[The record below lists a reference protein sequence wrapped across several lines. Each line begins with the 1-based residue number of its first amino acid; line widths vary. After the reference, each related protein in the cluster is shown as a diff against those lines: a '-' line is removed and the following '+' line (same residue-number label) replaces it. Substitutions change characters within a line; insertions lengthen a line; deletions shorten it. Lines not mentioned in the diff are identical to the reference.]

1 MVFENHL
8 VIQYCRHAKVNAFSA
23 TYLLSRIVDWIMS
36 WRHIVISYSVTS
48 INCNGILQTY
58 REIYWLACIY
68 RYSLSLLVCIPP
80 RLLYFSVVV
89 NFRRVRSPL
98 PQWMKMKYQLLWRK
112 IPGCFFQGWFIRALW
127 SLIWWGRKKRTKLR
141 KMVKNEEIHTHFSLA
156 TW

>member
-1 MVFENHL
+1 MVSHPST
-8 VIQYCRHAKVNAFSA
+8 VMVYCE
-23 TYLLSRIVDWIMS
+23 
-36 WRHIVISYSVTS
+36 HIGKYS
-48 INCNGILQTY
+48 G
-58 REIYWLACIY
+58 WLAFLLT
-68 RYSLSLLVCIPP
+68 LSAGIPP

-98 PQWMKMKYQLLWRK
+98 PQWMKMKYQLFWRK

-156 TW
+156 TWYLFLWELCPISTEKSFLWMCFFGKLDFE